1 MMLSRRVWFFLGVAA
16 ACLAMLPP
24 TPSEF
29 RVVNIIMAVLAL
41 FWAVALGIEDVTHRP
56 R

>member
-1 MMLSRRVWFFLGVAA
+1 MRLSRRVWFFLGVAGV
-16 ACLAMLPP
+16 CLAMLPP

-29 RVVNIIMAVLAL
+29 RLVNVVMAAVAL
-41 FWAVALGIEDVTHRP
+41 FWAVAIAIEDMTHRP